1 MNPTNLQELINLLTK
16 IQAEHG
22 GETVVEFQDYD
33 EGERE
38 VQIAIESKVDY
49 TDSAN
54 STKKLVIRY
63 L

>member
-16 IQAEHG
+16 IQTEQG
-22 GETVVEFQDYD
+22 GETMIEFQDYD
-33 EGERE
+33 EDERE
-38 VQIAIESKVDY
+38 VEIVIESKTDY
-49 TDSAN
+49 TDYAN